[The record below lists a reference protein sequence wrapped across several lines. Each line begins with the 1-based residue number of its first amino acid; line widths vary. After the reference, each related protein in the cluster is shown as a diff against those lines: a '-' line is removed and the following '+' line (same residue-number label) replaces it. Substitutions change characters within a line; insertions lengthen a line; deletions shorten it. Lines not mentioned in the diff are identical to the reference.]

1 MCALSIARSREYV
14 TVKKDLSG
22 LFRKEN
28 TMFQAFKLAYRNVGR
43 NKTRSL
49 LSSLAV
55 GIGMALLLLMASVL
69 EGEMKGALD
78 NTIRLQSGH
87 LQIRPAS
94 YEENKIS
101 LKWEDLIANPD
112 QLVQQVKSLSQVTVA
127 TPRLVASSILT
138 VSDESKGV
146 QILGI
151 EPDSAA
157 NQPFREGMLSGEFI
171 KADDRE
177 GILVGNVLADKL
189 HIHVNDKV
197 NLLVTTSNGDV
208 NEQLFT
214 VRGIF
219 TTRTPAYDES
229 TIFMPLAKA
238 QAITA
243 TENHASTI
251 FVTLQDINQTD
262 AVAKALQGNNYK
274 ILTWREQNAFITQFE
289 DFANAFF
296 IILYLIVLGITATV
310 VTNTLVMAVFE
321 RTREIGI
328 LSAIGMKGRGIMAQ
342 FLAEAA
348 LLATGGVIGGLIIG
362 GAAVAYFTVYGIYIG
377 DYGLTGVLFED
388 HIYAHLTLQNT
399 ITLAI
404 LTYIITLIASLYPA
418 RLAARLEPVEALH
431 GLGD

>member
-1 MCALSIARSREYV
+1 
-14 TVKKDLSG
+14 
-22 LFRKEN
+22 
-28 TMFQAFKLAYRNVGR
+28 MFQAFKLAYRNVGR

-49 LSSLAV
+49 LSALAV

-69 EGEMKGALD
+69 EGEMQGALQ

-87 LQIRPAS
+87 LQVRPAS
-94 YEENKIS
+94 YEEGKIS
-101 LKWEDLIANPD
+101 LKWEDLIENPD
-112 QLVQQVKSLSQVTVA
+112 QVAAQIKSLPQVTVA
-127 TPRLVASSILT
+127 TPRLIASTILT
-138 VSDESKGV
+138 VGDESKGV

-151 EPDSAA
+151 DPDSAA
-157 NQPFREGMLSGEFI
+157 NQPFREGMISGEFI
-171 KADDRE
+171 QTDDRE

-189 HIHVNDKV
+189 GLKVNDKV

-214 VRGIF
+214 IRGIF
-219 TTRTPAYDES
+219 TTRTPSYDEN

-251 FVTLQDINQTD
+251 FVNLQNLNQAD
-262 AVAKALQGNNYK
+262 AVAQALQGNDYQ
-274 ILTWREQNAFITQFE
+274 ILTWRDQNAFITQFE
-289 DFANAFF
+289 DYANAFF

-362 GAAVAYFTVYGIYIG
+362 GAAVAYFTIYGIYIG
-377 DYGLTGVLFED
+377 DYGISGVLFED

-399 ITLAI
+399 INLTI

-418 RLAARLEPVEALH
+418 RLAARMEPVEALH

>member
-1 MCALSIARSREYV
+1 MTQL
-14 TVKKDLSG
+14 
-22 LFRKEN
+22 
-28 TMFQAFKLAYRNVGR
+28 FKLAYRNLGR

-55 GIGMALLLLMASVL
+55 GVGMALLLLMVSVL
-69 EGEMKGALD
+69 EGEMRGALQ

-87 LQIRPAS
+87 IQIRPAS

-101 LKWEDLIANPD
+101 LKWEDLIENPD
-112 QLVQQVKSLSQVTVA
+112 QVVEKVKSISQVTVA
-127 TPRLVASSILT
+127 TPRLIASGILT
-138 VSDESKGV
+138 LSDESKGV

-157 NQPFREGMLSGEFI
+157 NQPFRDGMLQGEFLQ
-171 KADDRE
+171 AADRE
-177 GILVGNVLADKL
+177 GILIGNILADKL
-189 HIHVNDKV
+189 KLKVNDKV

-208 NEQLFT
+208 DEQLFT
-214 VRGIF
+214 IRGIF
-219 TTRTPAYDES
+219 TTRTPGFDES

-251 FVTLQDINQTD
+251 FILLQHSEDAE
-262 AVAKALQGNNYK
+262 AVAQALQSNNYK
-274 ILTWREQNAFITQFE
+274 ILTWREQNVFITQFE
-289 DFANAFF
+289 DYANAFF
-296 IILYLIVLGITATV
+296 IVLYLIVLGITATV

-388 HIYAHLTLQNT
+388 HIYAHLTLGNT
-399 ITLAI
+399 INLAI
-404 LTYIITLIASLYPA
+404 VTYIITLIASLYPA
-418 RLAARLEPVEALH
+418 SLAARMEPVEALH
-431 GLGD
+431 GLGE

>member
-1 MCALSIARSREYV
+1 ML
-14 TVKKDLSG
+14 
-22 LFRKEN
+22 
-28 TMFQAFKLAYRNVGR
+28 QAFKLAYRNVGR

-49 LSSLAV
+49 LSALAV
-55 GIGMALLLLMASVL
+55 AIGMALLLLMVSVL
-69 EGEMKGALD
+69 EGEMSGALQ

-112 QLVQQVKSLSQVTVA
+112 QAAEKVKALPQVTVA
-127 TPRLVASSILT
+127 TPRLNASAILT

-157 NQPFREGMLSGEFI
+157 NQPFKEGMLSGEFI

-177 GILVGNVLADKL
+177 GILIGNVLADKL
-189 HIHVNDKV
+189 NIKVNDQV

-208 NEQLFT
+208 NEQPFT

-219 TTRTPAYDES
+219 TTRTPGYDES

-251 FVTLQDINQTD
+251 FVLLNNSEDAD
-262 AVAKALQGNNYK
+262 AVAKALQSNNYK
-274 ILTWREQNAFITQFE
+274 ILTWREQNQFVVQFE
-289 DFANAFF
+289 DYANAFF
-296 IILYLIVLGITATV
+296 IIIYLIVLGITATV

-362 GAAVAYFTVYGIYIG
+362 GAAVAYFTIYGIYIG

-388 HIYAHLTLQNT
+388 HIYAHLTLTNT
-399 ITLAI
+399 INLAI
-404 LTYIITLIASLYPA
+404 VTYIITLIASLYPA
-418 RLAARLEPVEALH
+418 RLAARMEPVEALH

>member
-1 MCALSIARSREYV
+1 
-14 TVKKDLSG
+14 
-22 LFRKEN
+22 
-28 TMFQAFKLAYRNVGR
+28 MFQAYKLAYRNVGR

-49 LSSLAV
+49 LSALAV
-55 GIGMALLLLMASVL
+55 GVGMALLLLMASVL
-69 EGEMKGALD
+69 EGEMQGALQ

-87 LQIRPAS
+87 LQVRPAS

-101 LKWEDLIANPD
+101 LKWEDLIENPD
-112 QLVQQVKSLSQVTVA
+112 QVAAQVKSLPQVTVA

-138 VSDESKGV
+138 VGDESKGV

-151 EPDSAA
+151 DPESAA

-177 GILVGNVLADKL
+177 GILIGNVLADKL
-189 HIHVNDKV
+189 GLKVNDKV

-219 TTRTPAYDES
+219 TTRTPGYDEN

-251 FVTLQDINQTD
+251 FVTLQDLNQAD
-262 AVAKALQGNNYK
+262 AVAQALKGSNYK
-274 ILTWREQNAFITQFE
+274 ILTWRDQNVFITQFE
-289 DFANAFF
+289 DYANAFF

-328 LSAIGMKGRGIMAQ
+328 LSAIGMKGRSIMAQ

-362 GAAVAYFTVYGIYIG
+362 GAAVAYFTIYGIYIG

-399 ITLAI
+399 VTLAV

>member
-1 MCALSIARSREYV
+1 MI
-14 TVKKDLSG
+14 
-22 LFRKEN
+22 
-28 TMFQAFKLAYRNVGR
+28 QAFKLAFRNLGR
-43 NKTRSL
+43 NKSRSL
-49 LSSLAV
+49 LSALAV
-55 GIGMALLLLMASVL
+55 SIGMALLLLMVSVL
-69 EGEMKGALD
+69 EGEMTGALQ

-101 LKWEDLIANPD
+101 LKWEDLIADPD
-112 QLVQQVKSLSQVTVA
+112 QVVEKIKSVPQVTVA
-127 TPRLVASSILT
+127 TPRLNASAILT

-157 NQPFREGMLSGEFI
+157 NQPFRDGMLAGEFI

-177 GILVGNVLADKL
+177 GILIGNTLADKL
-189 HIHVNDKV
+189 NLKVNDKV

-219 TTRTPAYDES
+219 TTRTPGYDES
-229 TIFMPLAKA
+229 TVFMPLAKA

-243 TENHASTI
+243 TEDHASTI
-251 FVTLQDINQTD
+251 FVLLQNSDQAD
-262 AVAKALQGNNYK
+262 AVAKALQSNNYK
-274 ILTWREQNAFITQFE
+274 ILTWRDQNQFIVQFE

-296 IILYLIVLGITATV
+296 IIIYLIVLGITATV

-328 LSAIGMKGRGIMAQ
+328 LAAIGMKGSGIMAQ

-377 DYGLTGVLFED
+377 DYGITGVLFED
-388 HIYAHLTLQNT
+388 HIYAHLTLTNT
-399 ITLAI
+399 VNLAI
-404 LTYIITLIASLYPA
+404 VTYIITLIASLYPA
-418 RLAARLEPVEALH
+418 RLAARMEPVEALH

>member
-1 MCALSIARSREYV
+1 ML
-14 TVKKDLSG
+14 
-22 LFRKEN
+22 
-28 TMFQAFKLAYRNVGR
+28 QAFKLAYRNVGR

-55 GIGMALLLLMASVL
+55 GIGMALLLLMVSVL
-69 EGEMKGALD
+69 EGEMTGALQ

-87 LQIRPAS
+87 LQIRPTS

-101 LKWEDLIANPD
+101 LKWEDLIAEPE
-112 QLVQQVKSLSQVTVA
+112 QVAEQIKSLPQVTVA
-127 TPRLVASSILT
+127 TPRLNASAILT
-138 VSDESKGV
+138 LSDESKGV

-157 NQPFREGMLSGEFI
+157 NQPFRDGMLAGEFI

-177 GILVGNVLADKL
+177 GILIGNILADKL
-189 HIHVNDKV
+189 QLKVNDKV

-208 NEQLFT
+208 SEQSFT
-214 VRGIF
+214 IRGIF
-219 TTRTPAYDES
+219 TTRTPGYDES
-229 TIFMPLAKA
+229 TIFMPIAKA

-243 TENHASTI
+243 TEHHASTI
-251 FVTLQDINQTD
+251 FVLLQNSEDAE
-262 AVAKALQGNNYK
+262 AVAQALQSNNYK
-274 ILTWREQNAFITQFE
+274 ILTWREQNQFIVQFE
-289 DFANAFF
+289 DYANAFF

-328 LSAIGMKGRGIMAQ
+328 LTAIGMKGRDIMAQ

-362 GAAVAYFTVYGIYIG
+362 GAVVAYFTVYGIYIG
-377 DYGLTGVLFED
+377 DYGITGVLFED
-388 HIYAHLTLQNT
+388 RIYAHLTLGNT
-399 ITLAI
+399 INLAI
-404 LTYIITLIASLYPA
+404 VTYIITLVASLYPA
-418 RLAARLEPVEALH
+418 RLAARMEPVEALH

>member
-1 MCALSIARSREYV
+1 MI
-14 TVKKDLSG
+14 
-22 LFRKEN
+22 
-28 TMFQAFKLAYRNVGR
+28 QAFKLAYRNVGR

-55 GIGMALLLLMASVL
+55 GVGMALLLLMVSVL
-69 EGEMKGALD
+69 EGEMTGALQ

-94 YEENKIS
+94 YEEGKIS
-101 LKWEDLIANPD
+101 LKWEDMITDPD
-112 QLVQQVKSLSQVTVA
+112 QVAEQIKSLSQVIVA
-127 TPRLVASSILT
+127 TPRLIASSILT
-138 VSDESKGV
+138 ISDESKGV

-151 EPDSAA
+151 DPDSAA
-157 NQPFREGMLSGEFI
+157 NQPFRDGMIAGEFVQ
-171 KADDRE
+171 ADDRE
-177 GILVGNVLADKL
+177 GILIGNILAEKLSLSVG
-189 HIHVNDKV
+189 DKV

-219 TTRTPAYDES
+219 TTRTPGYDES

-251 FVTLQDINQTD
+251 FVLLQNSEQ
-262 AVAKALQGNNYK
+262 AELVAQAIQSDNYK
-274 ILTWREQNAFITQFE
+274 ILTWREQNVFITQFE
-289 DFANAFF
+289 DYANAFF
-296 IILYLIVLGITATV
+296 VVLYLIVLGITATV

-377 DYGLTGVLFED
+377 DYGVTGVLFED
-388 HIYAHLTLQNT
+388 RIYAHLTLQNT
-399 ITLAI
+399 INLAI
-404 LTYIITLIASLYPA
+404 ATYVITLIASLYPA
-418 RLAARLEPVEALH
+418 RLAARMEPIEALH
-431 GLGD
+431 GLGA

>member
-1 MCALSIARSREYV
+1 MSQS
-14 TVKKDLSG
+14 KKTCQVCSE
-22 LFRKEN
+22 KKI

-69 EGEMKGALD
+69 EGEMQGALQ

-87 LQIRPAS
+87 LQIRPQS
-94 YEENKIS
+94 YEEAKIS
-101 LKWEDLIANPD
+101 LKWEDLIENPE
-112 QLVQQVKSLSQVTVA
+112 QVAQQIKAIPQVTVA

-138 VSDESKGV
+138 VREESKGV

-177 GILVGNVLADKL
+177 GILVGNILADKL
-189 HIHVNDKV
+189 HLKVNDKV

-214 VRGIF
+214 IRGIF
-219 TTRTPAYDES
+219 TTRTPGYDES
-229 TIFMPLAKA
+229 TIFMPLVKA

-243 TENHASTI
+243 TDNHASTI
-251 FVTLQDINQTD
+251 FVILQDINQAD
-262 AVAKALQGNNYK
+262 AVAQALQGNNYQV
-274 ILTWREQNAFITQFE
+274 LTWRDQNVFITQFE
-289 DFANAFF
+289 DYANAFF
-296 IILYLIVLGITATV
+296 IVLYLIVLGITATV

-348 LLATGGVIGGLIIG
+348 LLATGGVIGGLLIG
-362 GAAVAYFTVYGIYIG
+362 GALVAYFTVYGIYIG

-399 ITLAI
+399 INLSI

-418 RLAARLEPVEALH
+418 RLAARMEPVEALH

>member
-1 MCALSIARSREYV
+1 MA
-14 TVKKDLSG
+14 
-22 LFRKEN
+22 
-28 TMFQAFKLAYRNVGR
+28 QAFKLAFRNLGR
-43 NKTRSL
+43 NKSRSL
-49 LSSLAV
+49 LSALAV
-55 GIGMALLLLMASVL
+55 AVGMALLLLMVSVL
-69 EGEMKGALD
+69 EGEMTGALQ

-94 YEENKIS
+94 FDEGKIS
-101 LKWEDLIANPD
+101 LKWEDLIENPD
-112 QLVQQVKSLSQVTVA
+112 QVAQQIKSLPQVTVA
-127 TPRLVASSILT
+127 TPRLIASSILT
-138 VSDESKGV
+138 VREESKGV

-151 EPDSAA
+151 DPDSAA
-157 NQPFREGMLSGEFI
+157 NQPFRDGMLSGEFI

-177 GILVGNVLADKL
+177 GILVGNTLADKL
-189 HIHVNDKV
+189 NLNVNDKV

-214 VRGIF
+214 IRGIF
-219 TTRTPAYDES
+219 TTRTPGYDES
-229 TIFMPLAKA
+229 TVFMPLAKA

-251 FVTLQDINQTD
+251 FVLLQNSDQAD
-262 AVAKALQGNNYK
+262 AVAQALQSNNYK
-274 ILTWREQNAFITQFE
+274 ILTWREQNVFITQFE
-289 DFANAFF
+289 DYANAFF
-296 IILYLIVLGITATV
+296 IVLYLIVLGITATV

-328 LSAIGMKGRGIMAQ
+328 LAAIGMKGRGIMAQ

-388 HIYAHLTLQNT
+388 HIYAHLTLGNT
-399 ITLAI
+399 INLAI
-404 LTYIITLIASLYPA
+404 VTYIITLIASLYPA
-418 RLAARLEPVEALH
+418 TLAARMEPVEALH

>member
-1 MCALSIARSREYV
+1 M
-14 TVKKDLSG
+14 T
-22 LFRKEN
+22 
-28 TMFQAFKLAYRNVGR
+28 QAFKLAFRNLGR
-43 NKTRSL
+43 NKSRSL
-49 LSSLAV
+49 LSALAV
-55 GIGMALLLLMASVL
+55 GVGMALLLLMVSVL
-69 EGEMKGALD
+69 EGEMTGALQ

-87 LQIRPAS
+87 LQIRPES
-94 YEENKIS
+94 FEEGKIS
-101 LKWEDLIANPD
+101 LKWEDLISDPD
-112 QLVQQVKSLSQVTVA
+112 QVAQQIKLLPQVTVA

-138 VSDESKGV
+138 LSDESKGV

-151 EPDSAA
+151 DPDSTA
-157 NQPFREGMLSGEFI
+157 NQPFRDGMLAGEFI

-177 GILVGNVLADKL
+177 GILIGNTLAQKL
-189 HIHVNDKV
+189 HLDVNDKV

-214 VRGIF
+214 IRGIF
-219 TTRTPAYDES
+219 TTRTPGYDES

-238 QAITA
+238 QAITG

-251 FVTLQDINQTD
+251 FVLLKNSEDAE
-262 AVAKALQGNNYK
+262 AVAQALQSNNYK
-274 ILTWREQNAFITQFE
+274 ILTWREQNVFITQFE
-289 DFANAFF
+289 DYANAFF
-296 IILYLIVLGITATV
+296 IVLYLIVLGITATV

-328 LSAIGMKGRGIMAQ
+328 LSAIGMKGSGIMAQ

-399 ITLAI
+399 INLAI
-404 LTYIITLIASLYPA
+404 VTYVITLIASLYPA
-418 RLAARLEPVEALH
+418 TLAARMEPVEALH

>member
-1 MCALSIARSREYV
+1 MI
-14 TVKKDLSG
+14 
-22 LFRKEN
+22 
-28 TMFQAFKLAYRNVGR
+28 QAFKLAYRNIGR

-49 LSSLAV
+49 LSALAV
-55 GIGMALLLLMASVL
+55 GIGMALLLLMVSVL
-69 EGEMKGALD
+69 EGEMSGALQ

-94 YEENKIS
+94 YDENKIS
-101 LKWEDLIANPD
+101 LKWEDLIADPD
-112 QLVQQVKSLSQVTVA
+112 HVAEQIKSLPQVTVA
-127 TPRLVASSILT
+127 TPRLNASAILT

-157 NQPFREGMLSGEFI
+157 NQPFRDGMLSGEFI

-177 GILVGNVLADKL
+177 GILVGNTLAEKL
-189 HIHVNDKV
+189 NLKVNDKV

-208 NEQLFT
+208 SEQPFT

-219 TTRTPAYDES
+219 TTRTPGYDES

-251 FVTLQDINQTD
+251 FVLLRNSEDAE
-262 AVAKALQGNNYK
+262 AVAQAVQSDNYK
-274 ILTWREQNAFITQFE
+274 ILTWREQNQFIVQFE
-289 DFANAFF
+289 DYANAFF

-328 LSAIGMKGRGIMAQ
+328 LAAIGMKGRGIMAQ

-348 LLATGGVIGGLIIG
+348 LLATGGVLGGLIIG
-362 GAAVAYFTVYGIYIG
+362 GAAVAYFTIYGIYIG
-377 DYGLTGVLFED
+377 DYGITGVLFED
-388 HIYAHLTLQNT
+388 RIYAHLTLANT
-399 ITLAI
+399 INLAI
-404 LTYIITLIASLYPA
+404 VTYIITLLASLYPA
-418 RLAARLEPVEALH
+418 SLAARLEPVEALH
-431 GLGD
+431 GLGE

>member
-1 MCALSIARSREYV
+1 
-14 TVKKDLSG
+14 
-22 LFRKEN
+22 
-28 TMFQAFKLAYRNVGR
+28 MFQAFKLAYRNVGR

-49 LSSLAV
+49 LSALAV

-69 EGEMKGALD
+69 EGEMQGALQ

-87 LQIRPAS
+87 LQVRPAS
-94 YEENKIS
+94 YEEGKIS
-101 LKWEDLIANPD
+101 LKWEDLIENPD
-112 QLVQQVKSLSQVTVA
+112 QVAEQIKSLPQVTVA
-127 TPRLVASSILT
+127 TPRLIASTILT
-138 VSDESKGV
+138 VGDESKGV
-146 QILGI
+146 QIFGI
-151 EPDSAA
+151 DPDSAA
-157 NQPFREGMLSGEFI
+157 NQPFREEMLSGEFI
-171 KADDRE
+171 KSDDRE
-177 GILVGNVLADKL
+177 GILIGNILADKL
-189 HIHVNDKV
+189 GLKVNDKV

-214 VRGIF
+214 IRGIF
-219 TTRTPAYDES
+219 TTRTPSYDEN

-238 QAITA
+238 QVITA

-251 FVTLQDINQTD
+251 FVNLQDLNQAD
-262 AVAKALQGNNYK
+262 AVAQALQGNNYK
-274 ILTWREQNAFITQFE
+274 ILTWRDQNAFITQFE

-328 LSAIGMKGRGIMAQ
+328 LSASGMKGRGIMAQ

-348 LLATGGVIGGLIIG
+348 LLATGGVIGGLLIG
-362 GAAVAYFTVYGIYIG
+362 GALVAYFTVYGIYIG
-377 DYGLTGVLFED
+377 DYGISGVLFED

-399 ITLAI
+399 INLTI

-418 RLAARLEPVEALH
+418 RLAARMEPVEALH